1 LAKYLRS
8 KKFNIKDDLH
18 DVEHVGNHITL
29 RHSHHG
35 NDATTVMSIN
45 DMQLEFSHSCRPVDL
60 HHPDSFPEIVKTLQK
75 CVRYKCTFCRRH
87 WSVFPG
93 KENLRAP

>member
-1 LAKYLRS
+1 LLAKYLKD
-8 KKFNIKDDLH
+8 KKFNIKDDLYNI
-18 DVEHVGNHITL
+18 EHVGNHITL

-60 HHPDSFPEIVKTLQK
+60 HHPDSFPEIVKT
-75 CVRYKCTFCRRH
+75 FCRRH